1 MANLIGGIAPY
12 RGINNLIVGTASADF
27 IFGDPY
33 TTGNVFGVPAIGGP
47 LAAGRGGDDLL
58 IGLGGDDW
66 LFGDAWEIRGLD

>member
-58 IGLGGDDW
+58 IGLGGNDW